1 MLIKFGAVIV
11 FSPIF
16 TLPGIAAFLIGGLAG
31 QMYIKAQLSVK
42 REMSNAR
49 SPVLSHFGA
58 AIAGISALSHRR
70 WLVFCADDPT
80 VSIRAYAAQDM
91 FKQESLDRID
101 KFSRPARTFYNLNRW
116 ISIRI
121 DTIGA
126 LFSSGLAA
134 YLVYGTGAI
143 HRPGYAAAIGFSL
156 NMAVGFSSM
165 ILWWVRILNEFEV
178 SGNRWAFLNKLARV
192 FLNLSPVWNASRT
205 TLISNKS
212 RKLRL
217 TVFPPLT
224 GQPAERWS

>member
-1 MLIKFGAVIV
+1 
-11 FSPIF
+11 
-16 TLPGIAAFLIGGLAG
+16 
-31 QMYIKAQLSVK
+31 
-42 REMSNAR
+42 MSAN
-49 SPVLSHFGA
+49 
-58 AIAGISALSHRR
+58 
-70 WLVFCADDPT
+70 DPT
-80 VSIRAYAAQDM
+80 VSIRAYSAQDM

-116 ISIRI
+116 ISVRI
-121 DTIGA
+121 DAIGA

-178 SGNRWAFLNKLARV
+178 SGNRWVFFNELVSV
-192 FLNLSPVWNASRT
+192 FLTFSPVWNVSRT
-205 TLISNKS
+205 TLMLSKS

-217 TVFPPLT
+217 TAFLLLT
-224 GQPAERWS
+224 GQPVEK

>member
-1 MLIKFGAVIV
+1 
-11 FSPIF
+11 
-16 TLPGIAAFLIGGLAG
+16 
-31 QMYIKAQLSVK
+31 
-42 REMSNAR
+42 
-49 SPVLSHFGA
+49 
-58 AIAGISALSHRR
+58 
-70 WLVFCADDPT
+70 
-80 VSIRAYAAQDM
+80 M

-121 DTIGA
+121 DAIGA

-143 HRPGYAAAIGFSL
+143 HRPGYAASIGFSL

-178 SGNRWAFLNKLARV
+178 SGNRWVILDELARAFLTAT
-192 FLNLSPVWNASRT
+192 PVWNASRT
-205 TLISNKS
+205 TLILSKS

-217 TVFPPLT
+217 TAFLLLT
-224 GQPAERWS
+224 GQPAEKWSWRACLLSTALTARRSSITSISESRLENVSV